1 MNSSLGYWFTST
13 YLENANPF
21 SAVSIRLE
29 TWELNSHPSLEEE
42 THQRCCKDSKLRG
55 SKPLEKSKLLN
66 FSEKKHN
73 FVLNFPR
80 K

>member
-29 TWELNSHPSLEEE
+29 TWELNSHPSLEDD
-42 THQRCCKDSKLRG
+42 TLQGCCKDSKLMG
-55 SKPLEKSKLLN
+55 SKPFEKSKLLN
-66 FSEKKHN
+66 FSVK
-73 FVLNFPR
+73 
-80 K
+80 